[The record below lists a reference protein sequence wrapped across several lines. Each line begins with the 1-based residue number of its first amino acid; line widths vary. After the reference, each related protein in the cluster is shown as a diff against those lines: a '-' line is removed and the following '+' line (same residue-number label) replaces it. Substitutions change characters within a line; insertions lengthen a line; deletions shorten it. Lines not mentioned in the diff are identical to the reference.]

1 MRTSTIAGVLTIAL
15 VLRVDAGA
23 GRARVEGGGRRFAH
37 PTEGPRRGRGRASA
51 AHDEE
56 HAALRGHTENI
67 NQHSMFVCANPG
79 QREVG
84 GEQGGQKCR
93 KLWPPDVNMTLADSW
108 AGGNQ
113 LRCMGVPEQPECIK
127 QGTICIN
134 GETEAIPQPCH
145 FPFEYQG
152 VLHHQ
157 CYKEPGKNETPFC
170 FEAPNFKTHPCSPAA
185 SMYGCVSDAVT
196 RAAFDPNKVK
206 LPCKCQEKGF
216 WNAPPSGG
224 SVLTIVG
231 SGFGSWEKECSTE
244 YMNCLQAILDSG
256 DAAAKFSMDV
266 DCIRQT
272 YGANSEYLPQVA
284 VKFTLCFLS
293 VVVMRDI
300 LCPSSN
306 WTECA
311 C

>member
-1 MRTSTIAGVLTIAL
+1 
-15 VLRVDAGA
+15 
-23 GRARVEGGGRRFAH
+23 
-37 PTEGPRRGRGRASA
+37 
-51 AHDEE
+51 
-56 HAALRGHTENI
+56 
-67 NQHSMFVCANPG
+67 
-79 QREVG
+79 
-84 GEQGGQKCR
+84 
-93 KLWPPDVNMTLADSW
+93 
-108 AGGNQ
+108 
-113 LRCMGVPEQPECIK
+113 
-127 QGTICIN
+127 
-134 GETEAIPQPCH
+134 
-145 FPFEYQG
+145 
-152 VLHHQ
+152 
-157 CYKEPGKNETPFC
+157 
-170 FEAPNFKTHPCSPAA
+170 
-185 SMYGCVSDAVT
+185 MYGCVSDAVT

-284 VKFTLCFLS
+284 VKFTLCFLP
-293 VVVMRDI
+293 VVVTRGI
-300 LCPSSN
+300 LCPHSN